1 MKIVKARQTYLLFA
15 LILGGFLISGCGGG
29 GNTGHWLPRETTRP
43 TVTAVVPLNNAGGVA
58 INRNIT
64 ATFSEAMDPLTVTTA
79 TFPVVDNVG
88 TPVSGTVTPSGMSA
102 VFNPTDNLAANTTYT
117 ATITTG
123 AKDLAGNALASN
135 YVWSFTTGATAD
147 STAPTVTLTSPDN
160 AATSVVINSDVNAT
174 FSEAMDP
181 LTVTT
186 ATFTV
191 VDNVGTPV
199 SGTVTPSGVNAVFN
213 PTGNLAANTTY
224 TATITTGARD
234 LAGNALASNYVWTF
248 TTITTVALGP
258 QPVDLGTAGN
268 FVALG
273 KSGISTTGLTAITG
287 NIGVSPAAASSITGF
302 GLIMDSTNTF
312 STSSLVTGNVYAAN
326 YTPPTPAN
334 MTTAISDMETAFT
347 DAAGRTLSVITELG
361 AGDISGM
368 TLAPGLYKWGTGVT
382 FTGVTLS
389 GGANDVWIFQIAQT
403 LTVANGA
410 IVTLSGGA
418 EARNIFWQVSGQAT
432 LGTTSDFKGNI
443 LGQTAIVVQTGAHI
457 TGRVLAQTAVTF
469 DATTLT
475 AP

>member
-64 ATFSEAMDPLTVTTA
+64 
-79 TFPVVDNVG
+79 
-88 TPVSGTVTPSGMSA
+88 
-102 VFNPTDNLAANTTYT
+102 
-117 ATITTG
+117 
-123 AKDLAGNALASN
+123 
-135 YVWSFTTGATAD
+135 
-147 STAPTVTLTSPDN
+147 
-160 AATSVVINSDVNAT
+160 AT

-368 TLAPGLYKWGTGVT
+368 TLAPGLYKWSTGVT

-418 EARNIFWQVSGQAT
+418 EASNIFWQVSGQAT